1 MRKIMDS
8 VCNFNQQSE
17 VFPGLFLSCHMGN
30 GPGSLRQSPGKTK
43 NVLQGERERVRD
55 KIKHIDSRF
64 GRRQVVIFWE
74 GRRQGFSAL
83 RPAKLKF
90 ASMKR

>member
-43 NVLQGERERVRD
+43 NVLQGERERELEIRSSILILDLEEGKLLYSGKEED
-55 KIKHIDSRF
+55 K
-64 GRRQVVIFWE
+64 
-74 GRRQGFSAL
+74 GFQLSAL
-83 RPAKLKF
+83 PK
-90 ASMKR
+90 